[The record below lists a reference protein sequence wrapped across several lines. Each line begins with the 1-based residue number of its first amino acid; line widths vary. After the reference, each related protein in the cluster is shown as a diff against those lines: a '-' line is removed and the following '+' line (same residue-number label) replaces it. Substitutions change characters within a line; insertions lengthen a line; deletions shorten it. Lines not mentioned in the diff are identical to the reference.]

1 MKATLEFNLPEEQY
15 QFDCA
20 VKGSSM
26 DMAIS
31 EMQEEFRKMI
41 KYNEWSDI
49 QYKMLEELRDKF
61 NEIVENNNAKIVG
74 AY

>member
-1 MKATLEFNLPEEQY
+1 MKATIEFNLPEEQY

-20 VKGSSM
+20 VKGISM

-31 EMQEEFRKMI
+31 EMKEEFRKMI

-61 NEIVENNNAKIVG
+61 NEIIQINNAIIETN
-74 AY
+74 

>member
-20 VKGSSM
+20 TKGISM
-26 DMAIS
+26 DMAIT

-61 NEIVENNNAKIVG
+61 NEIVQSNNANIRVD
-74 AY
+74 Y